1 VTPFRLILLT
11 ALLLTATLFMTIR
24 RIFVTD
30 HIPVPEVR
38 TVVLD
43 PYDDPLLMPY
53 QVYRNALLAADTQT
67 LRELAGH
74 RDDFVAYRAA
84 RTLAEDEALE
94 PTLRAHYF
102 RRYLDLRIDDPLDR
116 IATRALTLEYAK
128 LAETA
133 GLIDQAISAYE
144 AALPMAEA
152 ASGLRRLVNDPYRL
166 ANIFFNARRY
176 RDALAALDGRA
187 APSIEAPSYRALG
200 EHTRA
205 LAAYERWLQEDPNN
219 LTARLGKAWSHYFLG
234 ELQTADALFA
244 QLGEPYPRGLIAR
257 QQGDIDRA
265 VAFMRES
272 GEAYHLWLATGYL
285 EARHRYAD
293 AIPVYLQLAQT
304 TSAYADDAA
313 YRAYVLAGRL
323 GDSEAAQTA
332 RALLGNDSF
341 FGLRLGETVSV
352 PQTSTLP
359 EVRPQVIDVA
369 NRLAR
374 INDMEAAIGEL
385 LFALR
390 ASNDPAETVAIA
402 EHLQLL
408 GEFRQSQ
415 REAALLL
422 NAGVRDRRVYK
433 LAYPKAYPQVVL
445 EEARRHELEPALIWA
460 VMRQESAF
468 FPRAVSVSNAQGLMQ
483 VIPSTWDWLAE
494 LQREAPG
501 DPFDIATNV
510 RYGAYYLRWLLNYL
524 GGDLELV
531 VASYNRGQGYIRR
544 LYEGELV
551 AGDRDELYRHI
562 DAFETREYLQRV
574 IMNYEIYQALYPT
587 VLAEHGESSP

>member
-1 VTPFRLILLT
+1 MTLFRLILVT
-11 ALLLTATLFMTIR
+11 ALLLAAALFLVVR
-24 RIFVTD
+24 RALIAST
-30 HIPVPEVR
+30 IPVPEVR
-38 TVVLD
+38 TIVLD

-53 QVYRNALLAADTQT
+53 QIYRDALLAGDTQS
-67 LRELAGH
+67 LRDLANY
-74 RDDFVAYRAA
+74 RSDFVAYRAA
-84 RTLAEDEALE
+84 GTLAQDE
-94 PTLRAHYF
+94 TLPAELRPHYF
-102 RRYLDLRIDDPLDR
+102 RRYLELRIDDPLDR
-116 IATRALTLEYAK
+116 IATRALTLEYAE
-128 LAETA
+128 LAEAA
-133 GLIDQAISAYE
+133 GLFDEAVSAYE
-144 AALPMAEA
+144 AALPMAA
-152 ASGLRRLVNDPYRL
+152 AAAGLRRLVTDPYRL
-166 ANIFFNARRY
+166 ANIFFNARRF
-176 RDALAALDGRA
+176 RDALNALDGRA

-200 EHTRA
+200 EHANA
-205 LAAYERWLQEDPNN
+205 LAAYERWLQESPNSVAA
-219 LTARLGKAWSHYFLG
+219 LSGKAWSHYFLG

-257 QQGDIDRA
+257 QRGDIDQA
-265 VAFMRES
+265 VAFMRQS

-285 EARHRYAD
+285 EALGRYAD
-293 AIPVYLQLAQT
+293 VIPVYLQLAET

-313 YRAYVLAGRL
+313 YRAYILAQRL
-323 GDSEAAQTA
+323 GDTAAAAEARQHLTSE
-332 RALLGNDSF
+332 SF
-341 FGLRLGETVSV
+341 FGLKLGEVVSV

-374 INDMEAAIGEL
+374 VHDMEAAIGEL

-390 ASNDPAETVAIA
+390 ATSDVAEKVTIA

-422 NAGVRDRRVYK
+422 NAGMRDYRVYK
-433 LAYPKAYPQVVL
+433 LAYPKAFPDLVL
-445 EEARRHELEPALIWA
+445 DKALEFDLEPALIWA
-460 VMRQESAF
+460 IMRQESAF

-494 LQREAPG
+494 LQRENPG
-501 DPFDIATNV
+501 DPFDIATNI

-524 GGDLELV
+524 NDDIELV
-531 VASYNRGQGYIRR
+531 IASYNRGQGYIRR
-544 LYEGELV
+544 LYEGDSV

-574 IMNYEIYQALYPT
+574 VMNFEIYQALYPT
-587 VLAEHGESSP
+587 VLTERGE